1 MKWIIWDIG
10 RKKRTNRHSFKL
22 NNLTRRERKTSTESV
37 LFKQLV
43 YTQIDKDEDAERI
56 KRISSLLPFDWWKRK
71 VTSNKSLNSITNRR
85 TRDRHSRLRGPQPC
99 LVIAFDGT
107 CAEGWQRPT
116 NSGHSQESV
125 KRFAK
130 IQTNLSETK
139 WSWTFVLQKS
149 FNAFELA
156 AAEMSF
162 LLKKENASVTV
173 RQPWNVA
180 VISNHRSRKS
190 NRPWKNELWLHR
202 SVWLSHY
209 TVLFTFCFKRRRKQN
224 VNQRFGSWN
233 REAQLG
239 LISMLIAVNWMQT
252 SSWSIELA
260 GIVLNAQFNRSFLK
274 IETDILSE
282 IWRFIKF
289 IHFAF

>member
-1 MKWIIWDIG
+1 MIGIVVYVDPSHVWWLHLTELAPRAGNVQQTLDTHKNQSKDLRKFKRIWA
-10 RKKRTNRHSFKL
+10 RRNEVEPSFFRRVSTLLNLQQLKCRSFK
-22 NNLTRRERKTSTESV
+22 
-37 LFKQLV
+37 
-43 YTQIDKDEDAERI
+43 
-56 KRISSLLPFDWWKRK
+56 
-71 VTSNKSLNSITNRR
+71 
-85 TRDRHSRLRGPQPC
+85 
-99 LVIAFDGT
+99 
-107 CAEGWQRPT
+107 
-116 NSGHSQESV
+116 
-125 KRFAK
+125 
-130 IQTNLSETK
+130 
-139 WSWTFVLQKS
+139 
-149 FNAFELA
+149 
-156 AAEMSF
+156 
-162 LLKKENASVTV
+162 KKENASVTV

-274 IETDILSE
+274 TETAILSE

>member
-1 MKWIIWDIG
+1 MFGDCIW
-10 RKKRTNRHSFKL
+10 R
-22 NNLTRRERKTSTESV
+22 NLRRG
-37 LFKQLV
+37 L
-43 YTQIDKDEDAERI
+43 A
-56 KRISSLLPFDWWKRK
+56 
-71 VTSNKSLNSITNRR
+71 TSNKLWTLTRISQKICENSNEFERDEMKLN
-85 TRDRHSRLRGPQPC
+85 LRSSEEFQR
-99 LVIAFDGT
+99 FWT
-107 CAEGWQRPT
+107 C
-116 NSGHSQESV
+116 S
-125 KRFAK
+125 
-130 IQTNLSETK
+130 
-139 WSWTFVLQKS
+139 SWNVVPF
-149 FNAFELA
+149 
-156 AAEMSF
+156 
-162 LLKKENASVTV
+162 KKENASVTV

-274 IETDILSE
+274 TETATLSE

>member
-1 MKWIIWDIG
+1 MKWISWDIG

-22 NNLTRRERKTSTESV
+22 NNLTRRETKTSTESV

-162 LLKKENASVTV
+162 LLKKRKCECDGTAAVKRGRNFQSS
-173 RQPWNVA
+173 QPKIESA
-180 VISNHRSRKS
+180 VKKRVVITSQRLIVS
-190 NRPWKNELWLHR
+190 LYR
-202 SVWLSHY
+202 SVHF
-209 TVLFTFCFKRRRKQN
+209 LF
-224 VNQRFGSWN
+224 
-233 REAQLG
+233 
-239 LISMLIAVNWMQT
+239 
-252 SSWSIELA
+252 
-260 GIVLNAQFNRSFLK
+260 
-274 IETDILSE
+274 
-282 IWRFIKF
+282 
-289 IHFAF
+289 